1 MLNRFSK
8 FYICINVTQMCVCV
22 SVCVCVSTCNNNK
35 EEVMNLREGWNKRR
49 KDRIAINIFL
59 YEILKK

>member
-1 MLNRFSK
+1 
-8 FYICINVTQMCVCV
+8 MCVCV